1 MFPSREI
8 LCGRDWAQVK
18 KWKICLQV
26 QRRSRKKKKED
37 ILQILVI
44 GAVECVFKIQ
54 RESKRQTRRAPSGGP
69 DLFPSRWRQFF
80 RGRIRA
86 LGWRQQN
93 HEILKR
99 RIRVQFHLW
108 SVQEEAGEGLEA
120 DMEREEGGRAEA
132 EPLRGRD
139 KILCYIN
146 MQSPGRSSDLD
157 QDQDQHLL
165 PGGLQSYVVFIS
177 FHSCDSVWKLFVEII
192 VLSHFLWRG
201 TWALLWTC
209 AEKGLV
215 GKSRLRRS
223 LPDLSQRVMR
233 TCTSGEL
240 IGWIWAPVKWHSI
253 CGKSLN
259 GLCWISAWSGVSA
272 TRSHACTRISTHER
286 ERTKRTITVNL
297 SRWSDKVTTRDVF
310 NGVVYRRALWL
321 FTSDVVSCSLHSS
334 LCFI

>member
-157 QDQDQHLL
+157 QDQDQHLCQVDFS
-165 PGGLQSYVVFIS
+165 PTWCFFHFI
-177 FHSCDSVWKLFVEII
+177 HVILCESCLWKLSYWVIFSEEA
-192 VLSHFLWRG
+192 HERCCEP
-201 TWALLWTC
+201 AQR
-209 AEKGLV
+209 KGLWVKV
-215 GKSRLRRS
+215 GCVGA
-223 LPDLSQRVMR
+223 SQ
-233 TCTSGEL
+233 
-240 IGWIWAPVKWHSI
+240 
-253 CGKSLN
+253 
-259 GLCWISAWSGVSA
+259 ISANASCGPAHRASWLAGF
-272 TRSHACTRISTHER
+272 ER
-286 ERTKRTITVNL
+286 PLNDTASVE
-297 SRWSDKVTTRDVF
+297 
-310 NGVVYRRALWL
+310 
-321 FTSDVVSCSLHSS
+321 SL
-334 LCFI
+334 

>member
-1 MFPSREI
+1 M
-8 LCGRDWAQVK
+8 
-18 KWKICLQV
+18 
-26 QRRSRKKKKED
+26 
-37 ILQILVI
+37 
-44 GAVECVFKIQ
+44 
-54 RESKRQTRRAPSGGP
+54 RRAPSGGP

-99 RIRVQFHLW
+99 RILVQFHLW

-165 PGGLQSYVVFIS
+165 PGGLQSYVVFFS
-177 FHSCDSVWKLFVEII
+177 FHSCDSVWKLFVEMF

-286 ERTKRTITVNL
+286 ERTKRTIPGNL

-321 FTSDVVSCSLHSS
+321 SDVVSCSLHSS